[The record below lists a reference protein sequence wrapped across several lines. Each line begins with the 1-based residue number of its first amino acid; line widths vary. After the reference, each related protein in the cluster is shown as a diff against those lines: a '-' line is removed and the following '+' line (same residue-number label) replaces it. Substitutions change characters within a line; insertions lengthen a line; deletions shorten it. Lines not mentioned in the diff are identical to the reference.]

1 VPGPLATAGRNR
13 ALALLA
19 QALTGLRA
27 ASAPPIFLWIGSGDL
42 DLAAMAVAAA
52 LLSDCADGPLV
63 RRFGTP
69 SAAGA
74 WFDAWADFLVIVA
87 AFGGL
92 AAAGMVPAWPLL
104 PICLSFALF
113 VATTRKRPVLYDP
126 VGRYIGGIL
135 MVLALVLL
143 TLPEFLVQE
152 TVLWTSAIA
161 CSITMLGRVA
171 YVLPRGR

>member
-1 VPGPLATAGRNR
+1 VTGPVASAGRNQ

-19 QALTGLRA
+19 QGLTGARA
-27 ASAPPIFLWIGSGDL
+27 ASAPLIFLWIGHGDL
-42 DLAAMAVAAA
+42 GLAAIGVAAA

-92 AAAGMVPAWPLL
+92 AAAGMVPSWPLL

-113 VATTRKRPVLYDP
+113 VATSHKRPVLHDP

-143 TLPEFLVQE
+143 TLPDLLVQE

-161 CSITMLGRVA
+161 CMITMLGRVA
-171 YVLPRGR
+171 HVLPRGR

>member
-1 VPGPLATAGRNR
+1 VAGSAAIAGPNR
-13 ALALLA
+13 ALAFLA
-19 QALTGLRA
+19 QVLTGSRA
-27 ASAPPIFLWIGSGDL
+27 ASAPLIFFWIGRGDFGP
-42 DLAAMAVAAA
+42 AAVAVAAA

-63 RRFGTP
+63 RRFGVPT
-69 SAAGA
+69 AAGA
-74 WFDAWADFLVIVA
+74 WFDVWADLLVILA

-92 AAAGMVPAWPLL
+92 AAAGVAPAWPLL

-113 VATTRKRPVLYDP
+113 VATARRRPVLHDP
-126 VGRYIGGIL
+126 IGRYIGGIL

-143 TLPEFLVQE
+143 TYEDLVVQE
-152 TVLWTSAIA
+152 AMLWTAAIA